1 MIGIN
6 STFNNSFVNLNI
18 KNNNNS
24 SLNSNTSNANVKNLQ
39 DTQDTTKTSN
49 KVLGYEVDKDGF
61 FTSEFNKAAG
71 IPKDYKIYAKGAENL
86 ASYITNLNF
95 KSFTNIDIAKSLGN
109 AYKVFSQLVDE
120 PSRNF
125 TTEDLSKI
133 PLGFSYDKKSF
144 QVTNIYQTQKEFDS
158 ALSANNDLQIYQS
171 SKQLALSFPSWNENS
186 PNDYTKKNSDIFAPS
201 SHIDIGASFYKN
213 DNGTISKGGVL
224 MAFFAGMSGQN
235 PLMEG
240 ETTISGKLN
249 GYDKNMSQNQ
259 VEDLNEFIKQN
270 PIKYGITGDIGTDFT
285 NILKLKNNISDI
297 EEFKK
302 QWLEMKAKSD
312 KMGEVYQ
319 TEIANKKE
327 VVSSQETSEEGK
339 EKPFKPIQ
347 AESKSETYKDDNKMN
362 ELVKK
367 LLETKFGTSDELEL
381 LFGMKFSDDDI
392 GEFNKFLSQNTL
404 AKIIDIKA

>member
-1 MIGIN
+1 MNGIN
-6 STFNNSFVNLNI
+6 SYSSYNYTNTFSKNTSNI
-18 KNNNNS
+18 KSSNVANDNS
-24 SLNSNTSNANVKNLQ
+24 SLVSDKSGAVSKM
-39 DTQDTTKTSN
+39 
-49 KVLGYEVDKDGF
+49 LGYGVDKDGF
-61 FTSEFNKAAG
+61 FTSDFNEAAG
-71 IPKDYKIYAKGAENL
+71 LPKDYKIYAKGAENL

-120 PSRNF
+120 PSGNF

-347 AESKSETYKDDNKMN
+347 AESKSETYKDDNVRN

-367 LLETKFGTSDELEL
+367 LLEGKFSTSDELEL
-381 LFGMKFSDDDI
+381 LFGMKFSDDNT
-392 GEFNKFLSQNTL
+392 GEFNKILSLNSTP
-404 AKIIDIKA
+404 KSIDIKA

>member
-6 STFNNSFVNLNI
+6 STFNNPFVNLNI

-24 SLNSNTSNANVKNLQ
+24 SLKSNTNVKNLQ
-39 DTQDTTKTSN
+39 DTRDTTKTNN
-49 KVLGYEVDKDGF
+49 KVLGYGVDKDGF
-61 FTSEFNKAAG
+61 FTSDFNEAAG
-71 IPKDYKIYAKGAENL
+71 IPKDYKIYAKGAENFVN
-86 ASYITNLNF
+86 YITNLNF

-109 AYKVFSQLVDE
+109 AYKVFSQLIDE
-120 PSRNF
+120 PSGNF

-144 QVTNIYQTQKEFDS
+144 QVENIFQTQKEFES
-158 ALSANNDLQIYQS
+158 ALSANNDLQIYQN

-213 DNGTISKGGVL
+213 DNGAISKGGVL

-235 PLMEG
+235 PLIEG
-240 ETTISGKLN
+240 ETTIAGKLN
-249 GYDKNMSQNQ
+249 GYDKNMSQSQ

-270 PIKYGITGDIGTDFT
+270 PIKYGITGDIGTDFI
-285 NILKLKNNISDI
+285 NVLKLKNNISDI
-297 EEFKK
+297 DEFKK

-312 KMGEVYQ
+312 EMGEVYKA
-319 TEIANKKE
+319 EIAKQKE
-327 VVSSQETSEEGK
+327 VISSQETSKEDK

-347 AESKSETYKDDNKMN
+347 AESKNKETYKDDNKMN
-362 ELVKK
+362 ELLKK
-367 LLETKFGTSDELEL
+367 LLETKFGTSDELEI
-381 LFGMKFSDDDI
+381 LFGMKFSDDNA
-392 GEFNKFLSQNTL
+392 GEFNKILSLNS
-404 AKIIDIKA
+404 APKSIDIKA

>member
-1 MIGIN
+1 MINGIN
-6 STFNNSFVNLNI
+6 SYSSYNYTNTFSNNTPNTKS
-18 KNNNNS
+18 
-24 SLNSNTSNANVKNLQ
+24 SNTVNE
-39 DTQDTTKTSN
+39 TSN
-49 KVLGYEVDKDGF
+49 LVSDKSRAVSKMLGYGVDKDGF
-61 FTSEFNKAAG
+61 FTSDFNEAAG
-71 IPKDYKIYAKGAENL
+71 LPKDYKIYAKGAENL

-120 PSRNF
+120 PSGNF

-381 LFGMKFSDDDI
+381 LFGMKFSDDDA
-392 GEFNKFLSQNTL
+392 GEFNKILSLNS
-404 AKIIDIKA
+404 APKSIDIKA

>member
-1 MIGIN
+1 MINGIN
-6 STFNNSFVNLNI
+6 SYSNYNYTNTF
-18 KNNNNS
+18 
-24 SLNSNTSNANVKNLQ
+24 SNTTSNTKSSNAINEASNLVSDKSQ
-39 DTQDTTKTSN
+39 AVDKI
-49 KVLGYEVDKDGF
+49 LGYGVDKEGF
-61 FTSEFNKAAG
+61 FTSDFNEAAG
-71 IPKDYKIYAKGAENL
+71 LPKDYKIYAKGAENL

-120 PSRNF
+120 PSGNF

-381 LFGMKFSDDDI
+381 LFGMKFSDDNT
-392 GEFNKFLSQNTL
+392 GEFNKILSLNSTP
-404 AKIIDIKA
+404 KSIDIKA

>member
-1 MIGIN
+1 MINGIN
-6 STFNNSFVNLNI
+6 SYSSYNYTNTFSKNTSNI
-18 KNNNNS
+18 KSSNVANDNS
-24 SLNSNTSNANVKNLQ
+24 SLVSDKSGAVSKM
-39 DTQDTTKTSN
+39 
-49 KVLGYEVDKDGF
+49 LGYGVDKEGF
-61 FTSEFNKAAG
+61 FTSDFNEAAG
-71 IPKDYKIYAKGAENL
+71 LPKDYKIYAKGAENL

-120 PSRNF
+120 PSGNF

-347 AESKSETYKDDNKMN
+347 AESSSETYKDDNKMN

-381 LFGMKFSDDDI
+381 LFGMKFSDDDA
-392 GEFNKFLSQNTL
+392 GEFNKILSLNSTP
-404 AKIIDIKA
+404 KSIDIKA

>member
-1 MIGIN
+1 MINGIN
-6 STFNNSFVNLNI
+6 SYSSYNYTNTFSKNTSNI
-18 KNNNNS
+18 KSSNVANDNS
-24 SLNSNTSNANVKNLQ
+24 SLVSDKSGAVSKM
-39 DTQDTTKTSN
+39 
-49 KVLGYEVDKDGF
+49 LGYGVDKDGF
-61 FTSEFNKAAG
+61 FTSDFNEAAG
-71 IPKDYKIYAKGAENL
+71 LPKDYKIYAKGAENL

-120 PSRNF
+120 PSGNF

-347 AESKSETYKDDNKMN
+347 AESSSETYKDDNKMN

-381 LFGMKFSDDDI
+381 LFGVKFSDDDA
-392 GEFNKFLSQNTL
+392 GEFNKFLSSNSTP
-404 AKIIDIKA
+404 KSIDIKA

>member
-1 MIGIN
+1 MINGIN
-6 STFNNSFVNLNI
+6 SYSSYNYTNTFSKNTSNI
-18 KNNNNS
+18 KSSNVANDNS
-24 SLNSNTSNANVKNLQ
+24 SLVSDKSGAVSKM
-39 DTQDTTKTSN
+39 
-49 KVLGYEVDKDGF
+49 LGYGVDKEGF
-61 FTSEFNKAAG
+61 FTSDFNEAAG
-71 IPKDYKIYAKGAENL
+71 LPKDYKIYAKGAENL

-120 PSRNF
+120 PSGNF

-347 AESKSETYKDDNKMN
+347 AESLSETYKDDNKMN

-381 LFGMKFSDDDI
+381 LFGMKFSDDNT
-392 GEFNKFLSQNTL
+392 GEFNKILSLNS
-404 AKIIDIKA
+404 APKSIDIKA

>member
-1 MIGIN
+1 MINGIN
-6 STFNNSFVNLNI
+6 SYSSYNYTSTFNNAPNI
-18 KNNNNS
+18 KS
-24 SLNSNTSNANVKNLQ
+24 SNAVNDNSNLVSDKSQAI
-39 DTQDTTKTSN
+39 N
-49 KVLGYEVDKDGF
+49 KVLGYGVDKDGF
-61 FTSEFNKAAG
+61 FTSDFNEKAG
-71 IPKDYKIYAKGAENL
+71 IPKDYKIYAKGAENFVN
-86 ASYITNLNF
+86 YITNLDF
-95 KSFTNIDIAKSLGN
+95 KSFVNIDIAESLGN

-120 PSRNF
+120 PSGNF

-144 QVTNIYQTQKEFDS
+144 QVENIFQTQKEFES
-158 ALSANNDLQIYQS
+158 ALSANNDLQIYQN

-186 PNDYTKKNSDIFAPS
+186 PNNYTKKNNDIFAPS

-235 PLMEG
+235 PLIEG
-240 ETTISGKLN
+240 ETTIAGKLN
-249 GYDKNMSQNQ
+249 GYDKNMSQSQ
-259 VEDLNEFIKQN
+259 VEDLNDFIKQN

-297 EEFKK
+297 DEFKK

-312 KMGEVYQ
+312 KMGEVYKAKQ
-319 TEIANKKE
+319 KE
-327 VVSSQETSEEGK
+327 VISSQETSEEDK

-347 AESKSETYKDDNKMN
+347 AESKSETYKDDSKMN

-367 LLETKFGTSDELEL
+367 LLEGKFNTSKELEL
-381 LFGMKFSDDDI
+381 LFGVKFSDDDA
-392 GEFNKFLSQNTL
+392 GEFNKILSSNS
-404 AKIIDIKA
+404 APKSIDIKA

>member
-1 MIGIN
+1 MINGIN
-6 STFNNSFVNLNI
+6 SYSSYNYTNTFSKNTSNI
-18 KNNNNS
+18 KSSNVANDNS
-24 SLNSNTSNANVKNLQ
+24 SLVSDKSGAVSKM
-39 DTQDTTKTSN
+39 
-49 KVLGYEVDKDGF
+49 LGYGVDKEGF
-61 FTSEFNKAAG
+61 FTSDFNEAAG
-71 IPKDYKIYAKGAENL
+71 LPKDYKIYAKDIENFVNIQTKSL
-86 ASYITNLNF
+86 LSSYI
-95 KSFTNIDIAKSLGN
+95 NIDIAKSLGN

-120 PSRNF
+120 PSGNF

-347 AESKSETYKDDNKMN
+347 AESSSETYKDDNKMN

-381 LFGMKFSDDDI
+381 LFGMKFSDDNT
-392 GEFNKFLSQNTL
+392 GEFNKILSLNS
-404 AKIIDIKA
+404 APKSIDIKA

>member
-24 SLNSNTSNANVKNLQ
+24 SLNSNTNVKNLQ
-39 DTQDTTKTSN
+39 DTKQYSKTNN
-49 KVLGYEVDKDGF
+49 KVLGYGVDKDGF
-61 FTSEFNKAAG
+61 FTSDFNEAAG
-71 IPKDYKIYAKGAENL
+71 IPKDYKIYAKGAENFVN
-86 ASYITNLNF
+86 YITNLNF

-109 AYKVFSQLVDE
+109 AYKVFSQLIDE
-120 PSRNF
+120 PSGNF

-144 QVTNIYQTQKEFDS
+144 QIENIFQTQKEFES
-158 ALSANNDLQIYQS
+158 ALSANNDLQIYQN

-186 PNDYTKKNSDIFAPS
+186 PNDYTKKNNDIFAPS

-213 DNGTISKGGVL
+213 DNGAISKGGVL

-235 PLMEG
+235 PLIEG
-240 ETTISGKLN
+240 ETTIAGKLN
-249 GYDKNMSQNQ
+249 GYDKNISQSQ

-270 PIKYGITGDIGTDFT
+270 PIKYGITGDIGTDFI
-285 NILKLKNNISDI
+285 NVLKLKNNISDI
-297 EEFKK
+297 DEFKK

-312 KMGEVYQ
+312 EMGEVYKA
-319 TEIANKKE
+319 EIAKQKE
-327 VVSSQETSEEGK
+327 VVSSQETSEEDK

-347 AESKSETYKDDNKMN
+347 AQSKSETYKDDNKMN
-362 ELVKK
+362 ELLKK
-367 LLETKFGTSDELEL
+367 LLETKFGTSDELEI
-381 LFGMKFSDDDI
+381 LFGMKFSNDNA
-392 GEFNKFLSQNTL
+392 GEFNKILSLNSTP
-404 AKIIDIKA
+404 KSIDIKA

>member
-392 GEFNKFLSQNTL
+392 GEFNKFLSQNTS

>member
-367 LLETKFGTSDELEL
+367 LLETKFGTGDELEL

-392 GEFNKFLSQNTL
+392 GEFNKFLSQNTS